1 MKKRRRMRTKKRRRR
16 RMRTE
21 KKKNEEEKKKKEEE
35 EEEEEECI
43 LVSPSTLVI
52 DEMTPKWR
60 TDGRDYRM
68 FKIGCCG
75 IQHPKPTG
83 FPSTR
88 SKPQRPP
95 RLLAR
100 PSGERANASSKDNN
114 ELRDIFIRVEKYY
127 DHDKW
132 HPNPGLSISSRRR
145 LVARGLYLP
154 GISFLPWQDC
164 VALAHTPPYTI
175 ALRHTL
181 SPLGAIHIDQSVYYE
196 RRTAA

>member
-1 MKKRRRMRTKKRRRR
+1 MHTFAPVLHGRTTTTAAINNRGPLKEEKRRRR
-16 RMRTE
+16 RRRRT
-21 KKKNEEEKKKKEEE
+21 KKKKQEEEEEKKEEE
-35 EEEEEECI
+35 KEKKVEEEEECI

-68 FKIGCCG
+68 FNIGCCG

-100 PSGERANASSKDNN
+100 PSGERANASVNINYSD
-114 ELRDIFIRVEKYY
+114 
-127 DHDKW
+127 
-132 HPNPGLSISSRRR
+132 GL
-145 LVARGLYLP
+145 P
-154 GISFLPWQDC
+154 
-164 VALAHTPPYTI
+164 
-175 ALRHTL
+175 
-181 SPLGAIHIDQSVYYE
+181 
-196 RRTAA
+196 RTSTND

>member
-1 MKKRRRMRTKKRRRR
+1 
-16 RMRTE
+16 MRTE
-21 KKKNEEEKKKKEEE
+21 KKKNEEEKKKKKKEE

-83 FPSTR
+83 FP
-88 SKPQRPP
+88 K
-95 RLLAR
+95 
-100 PSGERANASSKDNN
+100 SKDNN

-145 LVARGLYLP
+145 
-154 GISFLPWQDC
+154 DC